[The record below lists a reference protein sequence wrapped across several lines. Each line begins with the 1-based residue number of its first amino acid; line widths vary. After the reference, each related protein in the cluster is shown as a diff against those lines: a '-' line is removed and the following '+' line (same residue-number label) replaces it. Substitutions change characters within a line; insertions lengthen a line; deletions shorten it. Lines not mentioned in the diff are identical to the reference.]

1 MVDMVEAIIM
11 GVLIGLVEVSIVKN
25 ISMIGVA
32 VSAQF
37 VVYNFFFLELI

>member
-25 ISMIGVA
+25 ISMIGVV
-32 VSAQF
+32 VSAHF
-37 VVYNFFFLELI
+37 VVYIFLFLQLI